1 MPKKP
6 DPPESAEPKRR
17 NRSVGIG
24 EAVTGLLDPA
34 LKRRGFATR
43 DIITH
48 WAAMAP
54 APYDHVA
61 MPDKLAW
68 PRGERSAEGATL
80 HLRCS
85 EGHRLALVHDAPRL
99 AAAVNRYFGYV
110 LVKEVRLAITPFT
123 PGSAAKPKTVPQ
135 PDPVQ
140 RALVAR
146 AVNGVADPNVREAL
160 RELGHALATKRS

>member
-1 MPKKP
+1 MPKKA
-6 DPPESAEPKRR
+6 DTASEDEPKRR
-17 NRSVGIG
+17 NRTVGIAD
-24 EAVTGLLDPA
+24 AVAGLLDPA

-54 APYDHVA
+54 APYDRVA

-80 HLRCS
+80 HLRCV
-85 EGHRLALVHDAPRL
+85 EGHRLALAHDAPRV

-110 LVKEVRLAITPFT
+110 LVRDVRLAITPLK
-123 PGSAAKPKTVPQ
+123 PGSALKSEAPPQ

-140 RALVAR
+140 RALVAHT
-146 AVNGVADPNVREAL
+146 VNGVSDPELREAL
-160 RELGHALATKRS
+160 RALGHALATKRS